1 MGVPLV
7 TRGDAK
13 IDYRRFARA
22 CERYNLFSRHL
33 PSPRFALSEMP
44 ETKCWRCRKRELLPR
59 WQMASESLLTEVGV
73 REFSRRIE
81 LLLDRQLDLAGMG
94 SR

>member
-1 MGVPLV
+1 
-7 TRGDAK
+7 
-13 IDYRRFARA
+13 
-22 CERYNLFSRHL
+22 
-33 PSPRFALSEMP
+33 
-44 ETKCWRCRKRELLPR
+44 
-59 WQMASESLLTEVGV
+59 MASESLLTEVGV